1 MRPSGSCWS
10 KGKTRAARPSRSATK
25 AFPSSTGNT
34 SVSSEPRRGVTWSRR
49 RAESSNPGG
58 YGFRTE
64 RAARPPVLCSRRGIP
79 TRIAHRIFR
88 KARKG
93 QRPSRFR
100 PHRNLLPCSRSAL
113 SAFPGKIYGT
123 GIRRRDSRYRRSPAP
138 GKTPLSAKKISG
150 GIRFSGEC
158 YFPRAGVGNGYGRC
172 PRAGGA
178 FPAGHVIHAAC
189 INIPSD
195 IRYGSPAL
203 HNEKAIEE
211 KDPA

>member
-58 YGFRTE
+58 YGFRTG

-123 GIRRRDSRYRRSPAP
+123 GIRRRDSRYRRSLLREKRPCPPKRFLAESGFP
-138 GKTPLSAKKISG
+138 ENAIS
-150 GIRFSGEC
+150 F
-158 YFPRAGVGNGYGRC
+158 
-172 PRAGGA
+172 
-178 FPAGHVIHAAC
+178 
-189 INIPSD
+189 
-195 IRYGSPAL
+195 AL
-203 HNEKAIEE
+203 T
-211 KDPA
+211 

>member
-10 KGKTRAARPSRSATK
+10 KGKTRAARPSRSATRV
-25 AFPSSTGNT
+25 FPSSTGNT
-34 SVSSEPRRGVTWSRR
+34 SVSSEPRRGVTWSRKH
-49 RAESSNPGG
+49 AESSNPGG

-123 GIRRRDSRYRRSPAP
+123 GIHRRDSRYRRSPAP

-158 YFPRAGVGNGYGRC
+158 YFPRADVGNRHGR
-172 PRAGGA
+172 
-178 FPAGHVIHAAC
+178 
-189 INIPSD
+189 
-195 IRYGSPAL
+195 
-203 HNEKAIEE
+203 
-211 KDPA
+211 